1 MHYAQWSNFAPGMGE
16 SQPMLHEIAPDPT
29 NLETFPV
36 YSLPVFMNGTVKSIA
51 SILTDVMVRSAMAR
65 SAFCK

>member
-36 YSLPVFMNGTVKSIA
+36 LLIFNRQLFCFVIPVDYIFKTS
-51 SILTDVMVRSAMAR
+51 
-65 SAFCK
+65 